1 MRVIGVIA
9 LGLALS
15 GAATAASGRPAVR
28 VTDLTPFTVHGYRFD
43 SGERLRLVIT
53 TKRRVVRTLS
63 ASGRG
68 TFVLRSTHPLG
79 RPLRPVRRP
88 RLRLIRAARRR
99 QAAPGELRNS
109 AFAVT

>member
-15 GAATAASGRPAVR
+15 AAATAASGRPTVR

-53 TKRRVVRTLS
+53 TKRRVVRSLS

-68 TFVLRSTHPLG
+68 TFVRAPRPLG

-88 RLRLIRAARRR
+88 GLRLIRAARGR
-99 QAAPGELRNS
+99 QAATRELRS
-109 AFAVT
+109 H

>member
-15 GAATAASGRPAVR
+15 AAATASSGRPAVR

-53 TKRRVVRTLS
+53 TKSRVVRTLS

-68 TFVLRSTHPLG
+68 TFVLRLRTLSVG
-79 RPLRPVRRP
+79 RCGQYAVRVYDSSG
-88 RLRLIRAARRR
+88 LRAAVKRPPESC
-99 QAAPGELRNS
+99 ATPLS
-109 AFAVT
+109 P